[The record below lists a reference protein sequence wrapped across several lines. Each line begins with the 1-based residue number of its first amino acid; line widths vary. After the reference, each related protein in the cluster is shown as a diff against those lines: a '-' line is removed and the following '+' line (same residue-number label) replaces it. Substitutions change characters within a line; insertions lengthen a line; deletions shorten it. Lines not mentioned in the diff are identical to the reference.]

1 MSDESMMIMPSAELK
16 ALMKVLMSQQ
26 ISEPIEVILSDD
38 AAGYLRTKTF
48 LEAFGCTG
56 WVRDKILYNRS
67 RAAMQRALRGQDLYL
82 RLQMLEKGAPD
93 EQEFYVVGK
102 PKAEEGA
109 SPPLRGG
116 DAPVESEKPAE
127 NVPEKRGPGR
137 PRKHPNP

>member
-48 LEAFGCTG
+48 LEAFGCEG
-56 WVRDKILYNRS
+56 WVKDRILYNRS
-67 RAAMQRALRGQDLYL
+67 RSALQRSVAGQDLYL
-82 RLQMLEKGAPD
+82 KLQMLEKGEPD
-93 EQEFYVVGK
+93 EQEFYRVGK

-116 DAPVESEKPAE
+116 DAPEMEENLVE